1 MGWPAKNDKTRNS
14 RFHDLRIERYKT
26 KFKVLKI
33 YLAYQNDFSVPIIL
47 KS

>member
-1 MGWPAKNDKTRNS
+1 MGSPAKNNKMRNS
-14 RFHDLRIERYKT
+14 RFYDLRIEMYKT